1 MTHAKLHSR
10 YQPQAEADRYIGAL
24 AIRPDVDCCIFIEPG
39 LGYLVQALQQRRP
52 ECRIAVLH
60 ADSSFREAEV
70 LCPGVP
76 AWYPDSGIGV
86 QEFLESAIPDTAVV
100 QIIEWKPSIAA
111 VGEGCLALVRE
122 SAEFAKRAAAS
133 RRTGAAFGRRWL
145 RNFFRNLAIVQETL
159 LYRAMDTPV
168 VITGSGPSLEA
179 ALPQI
184 REHRDGLFVMAASSS
199 LPALAAAGIVP
210 DMIVS
215 TDGGGWALLHLHACF
230 RNQDVPVQSRLTA
243 EKNRLTTPA
252 VLMRPSLTATKNRL
266 TVPITLASPTML
278 ALGLT
283 AAIPSQ
289 CAALP
294 VLPISDGSLWQSIAL
309 NAVGIPSALVPQRG
323 TVTASA
329 LELAMAL
336 STGGIYLAGMDL
348 AVSDIRSHA
357 RPYGFDHL
365 FFGTASRLR
374 PVYSQCFARSGDIR
388 AGGSHD
394 VYAAWFNSRLASWP
408 ERIFSL
414 GGNHAALENALP
426 TRSLEGGRGNDGNV
440 FKAVAVP
447 GSPQGRCDR
456 AFEALADALGKEQ
469 YAATLAGE
477 LAPLLFPSHKEVS
490 PGDIVEALRHI
501 AARYRGQAGG

>member
-10 YQPQAEADRYIGAL
+10 YQPQAEADRYIRAL
-24 AIRPDVDCCIFIEPG
+24 AIRPDADSFILIEPG
-39 LGYLVQALQQRRP
+39 LGYLVQALRQLRP

-70 LCPGVP
+70 LCPDVP
-76 AWYPDSGIGV
+76 AWYPDSGTGV

-111 VGEGCLALVRE
+111 FGEGCLALVRE

-159 LYRAMDTPV
+159 LYRTMDTPV

-230 RNQDVPVQSRLTA
+230 RSQDVPVQFRLTA

-252 VLMRPSLTATKNRL
+252 VLTWPSLTSVETKL
-266 TVPITLASPTML
+266 TVPTTLAL
-278 ALGLT
+278 AFT

-289 CAALP
+289 CAAFP

-309 NAVGIPSALVPQRG
+309 NAVGIPSALIPQRG

-408 ERIFSL
+408 RRIFSL
-414 GGNHAALENALP
+414 GGNHAAFENALP
-426 TRSLEGGRGNDGNV
+426 ARPLEGGKRNDDSV

-490 PGDIVEALRHI
+490 AGEIVEALRCI